1 MENLLIEVADRVGL
15 ITLNRPDKKNALS
28 TEMIVE
34 LQQAFLQFEADV
46 NVKVILL
53 KASGNV
59 FCSGADLAKM
69 KEMQSETWGVN
80 LQDAKQLEQ
89 LYRIIYTLK
98 KVVIAQVEGHA
109 LAGGC
114 GLATIADFCFSV
126 PEAKYG
132 YPEVKVGF
140 VPSIVALFLKR
151 KIGGRARPLLLSGDS
166 ITADH
171 ALHIGMIYEIVSKE
185 EIGHRVWTYAQH
197 LCHTNSGQAMALT
210 KQLLYRI
217 QNMNFGEALIYT
229 AEQNVDARLTT
240 DCKKGVQ
247 DFLDRKK
254 MEW

>member
-1 MENLLIEVADRVGL
+1 MENLILEVADRVGL
-15 ITLNRPDKKNALS
+15 ITLNRPERKNALS

-34 LQQAFLQFEADV
+34 LQQAFLQFEADKD
-46 NVKVILL
+46 VKVILI
-53 KASGNV
+53 KAAGNV
-59 FCSGADLAKM
+59 FCSGADLVKM
-69 KEMQSETWGVN
+69 KEMQSEPWGVN

-98 KVVIAQVEGHA
+98 KVVIAQIEGHA

-114 GLATIADFCFSV
+114 GLASIADFSFSI
-126 PEAKYG
+126 PEAKFG
-132 YPEVKVGF
+132 YPEVKIGF

-151 KIGGRARPLLLSGDS
+151 KIGGKARPLLLSGDS
-166 ITADH
+166 ISAEQ
-171 ALHIGMIYEIVSKE
+171 ALNIGMIYEIVSKE

-210 KQLLYRI
+210 KQLLFRI
-217 QNMNFGEALIYT
+217 QNMNFGEALNYT

-247 DFLDRKK
+247 DFIDKK
-254 MEW
+254 KIEW

>member
-1 MENLLIEVADRVGL
+1 MENIILEVKDRVGI
-15 ITLNRPDKKNALS
+15 ITLNRPDVRNALS
-28 TEMIVE
+28 TEMIIE
-34 LQQAFLQFEADV
+34 LKQAFTDYEENAE
-46 NVKVILL
+46 VKVILVQD
-53 KASGNV
+53 SGTV

-69 KEMQSETWGVN
+69 KEMQSEPWGVN

-98 KVVIAQVEGHA
+98 KVVVAQVQGHA

-132 YPEVKVGF
+132 YPEVKIGF

-151 KIGGRARPLLLSGDS
+151 KIGGKARPLLLSGDPIS
-166 ITADH
+166 AQK
-171 ALHIGMIYEIVSKE
+171 ALDIGMIYELVPADKIVE
-185 EIGHRVWTYAQH
+185 RTWEFIQH
-197 LCHTNSGQAMALT
+197 LCHTNSSQAMALT

-217 QNMNFGEALIYT
+217 QSMNFGEALTYT
-229 AEQNVDARLTT
+229 AELNVEARLTD

-247 DFLDRKK
+247 DFLDKK
-254 MEW
+254 ALDW

>member
-1 MENLLIEVADRVGL
+1 MENILLEVTDRVGV
-15 ITLNRPDKKNALS
+15 ITLNRPDRRNALS

-34 LQQAFLQFEADV
+34 LQQGFQQFEADTE
-46 NVKVILL
+46 VKVILL

-69 KEMQSETWGVN
+69 REMQDEPWGVN

-98 KVVIAQVEGHA
+98 KVVIAQVQGHA

-132 YPEVKVGF
+132 YPEVKIGF
-140 VPSIVALFLKR
+140 VPSIVSLFLKR

-166 ITADH
+166 INAEQ
-171 ALHIGMIYEIVSKE
+171 ALHIGMIYELVPADR
-185 EIGHRVWTYAQH
+185 IGSRTWEFAQH
-197 LCHTNSGQAMALT
+197 LCHTNSSQAMALT

-217 QNMNFGEALIYT
+217 QNMNFGEALTYT
-229 AEQNVDARLTT
+229 AELNVEARLTT
-240 DCKKGVQ
+240 DCRKGVQ
-247 DFLDRKK
+247 DFLDKK
-254 MEW
+254 PMEW